1 MPRPSNTA
9 QRRLE
14 ITQALLRVMSRS
26 GYGNASIQAIA
37 KEAGLKSGL
46 IHYHF
51 KTKQDILVELIT
63 WLADKAQQRYII
75 LLKDADS
82 IKGQL
87 EAFIDSALSLGEGA
101 DEAAVAAWVVIGAE
115 AIRQPEVQVSYQ
127 QVVSRNKN
135 ELNKLLH
142 HYVEEKALPL
152 PPSTIEYITAMILS
166 SIVGTYQLAV
176 AIKTDMPRDY
186 AAITLKS
193 MVFAL
198 LHKTLTH

>member
-101 DEAAVAAWVVIGAE
+101 DEDAVAAWVVIGAE